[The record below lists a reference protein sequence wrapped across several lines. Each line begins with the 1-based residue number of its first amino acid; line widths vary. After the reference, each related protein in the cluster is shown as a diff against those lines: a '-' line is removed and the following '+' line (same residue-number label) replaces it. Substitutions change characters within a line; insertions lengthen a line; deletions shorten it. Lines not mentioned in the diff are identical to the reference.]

1 MRLKHKRIMV
11 TGAASGIGR
20 ACARM
25 MTRQSA
31 RIVGT
36 DIDAK
41 GLGVVGREDGLAATI
56 GMDVAVEADWIV
68 AMRHAVDRLGGLD
81 GIVHSAGI
89 GVGGDLTILSLER
102 WRHQQAV
109 NLDSSF
115 LAIKHALPVLRD
127 AGGGSITF
135 IASVTGVRGSAVF
148 APYAA
153 SKAGVIALMRSAA
166 RASAAVADGV
176 RVNAIAPG
184 VIDTPIF
191 ERMEGVD
198 AGATDALATARRLVP
213 LGRAG
218 QPEDIAQAAIYL
230 TSDEASYVTG
240 IVLPVD
246 GGLLMS

>member
-1 MRLKHKRIMV
+1 MRLNHKRIMV

-25 MTRQSA
+25 MTRQGA
-31 RIVGT
+31 RIAGT

-41 GLGVVGREDGLAATI
+41 GLGVAGREDGLAATI
-56 GMDVAVEADWIV
+56 RMDVAVEADWII

-89 GVGGDLTILSLER
+89 GVGGDLTTLSLER

-127 AGGGSITF
+127 GEGGSITF
-135 IASVTGVRGSAVF
+135 IASVTGIRGSAVF

-153 SKAGVIALMRSAA
+153 SKAGIIALMRSAA

-198 AGATDALATARRLVP
+198 ADATDALATARRLVP

-230 TSDEASYVTG
+230 TSDEASYITG

-246 GGLLMS
+246 GGLLMG